1 MKKQLVMVGIVFL
14 FITVFLI
21 ATCLMSENV
30 KAESASGTWVGSC
43 TDETGAANF
52 YYTATLSLSG
62 ESSVYGSLELYCT
75 DVHVKISGFE
85 ESQNMIGTTTTATV
99 EGTMSGSSL
108 TLYVYTSGGTFT
120 FYMTVS
126 GGKMTGGSQYTGAA
140 GETNTWTF
148 DLSSGGGFGDFFS
161 LSDLSVLAVPSAAI
175 ALTGGVA
182 GVAASFLPAPRG
194 LMGFRGRT
202 RNRPN
207 YHHPIVTQKP
217 YHTHQP
223 SPPPV
228 VATPPPTAFGAP
240 APAPGPA
247 PLSNPNQ
254 TRVMLLQAPGT
265 TNGDHPVPWDAPQQY
280 GPDEDPPDYPYPK
293 GTSANMRCPYC
304 GFDTLSPFTTGWYCT
319 NPRCPARR
327 ELLEKGYTHHEYNNM
342 TWRQP

>member
-1 MKKQLVMVGIVFL
+1 MKKKLIIVGAVFL

-21 ATCLMSENV
+21 ATSFISENA
-30 KAESASGTWVGSC
+30 KADSASGTWEGTC
-43 TDETGAANF
+43 TDQTYVSIF
-52 YYTATLSLSG
+52 YYDVVLRLTG
-62 ESSVYGSLELYCT
+62 GSSVSGTLELTCT
-75 DVHVKISGFE
+75 DIDASSGWADT
-85 ESQNMIGTTTTATV
+85 SMIGTVQTAEV
-99 EGTMSGSSL
+99 YGTMSGSSL
-108 TLYVYTSGGTFT
+108 TLDVYTSGGTFT

-126 GGKMTGGSQYTGAA
+126 GDKMTGHSQYTGAA

-161 LSDLSVLAVPSAAI
+161 LSDLSVFAAPSAAI

-228 VATPPPTAFGAP
+228 VAIPPPTAFGAP

-247 PLSNPNQ
+247 PLSDPNQ
-254 TRVMLLQAPGT
+254 TRVMLLQADIGP
-265 TNGDHPVPWDAPQQY
+265 TNGDHLVPRDAPRQCE
-280 GPDEDPPDYPYPK
+280 PDRDPVGYPYPK

-304 GFDTLSPFTTGWYCT
+304 GFNTLSPFTTGWYCT
-319 NPRCPARR
+319 NPQCPARR
-327 ELLEKGYTHHEYNNM
+327 ELLEKGYTHHEFNNM